1 MNKAAAE
8 MKSRALSGAPFRG
21 DRLWAGTFHSFGGHL
36 LRDHG
41 TLIDIPNEFDI
52 LDEEDQLALASE
64 VGGSAQDL
72 RDWSRSRCSGRP
84 ASGSVGSFG
93 ELYEAAKASQEALDF
108 DDLVVRA
115 AELLATEPDIA
126 EVYGHRFNHLL
137 VDEFQDTDASR
148 FAIVRALA
156 PHARTISVFADD
168 DQAIMSFAGADRG
181 NVALFMSELGAKRYD
196 LTANYRCAEEIVV
209 VANRLMRAD
218 PEPSGR
224 VMRPARRGGEVTAR
238 GYPNETDEAE
248 GIVARVIDLVC
259 DDDWHNVAVLVRWAS
274 RADRIAAALA
284 DATIP
289 VSDWRGHFIDGE
301 ARRYVAAC
309 LAVVRPLLAGR
320 HEGRLCELAGIDK
333 TRHREVDAVLDSLG
347 DTQLGQ
353 SLVCVRTD
361 ALNGASPLQLVD
373 QACDVV
379 GAARPELGSDLA
391 VLLDGVRGF
400 SEHDPQ
406 YSLEHLLAELA
417 LGAGGQPPT
426 ESGGVKIATLHRT
439 KGLEW
444 PHVILAGVEQ
454 GTLPIFHA
462 TSERAISEERRLCFV
477 GVCRAEQTLELTY
490 ASRVNGWAK
499 HRSQFLREMD
509 LP

>member
-1 MNKAAAE
+1 M
-8 MKSRALSGAPFRG
+8 
-21 DRLWAGTFHSFGGHL
+21 
-36 LRDHG
+36 
-41 TLIDIPNEFDI
+41 
-52 LDEEDQLALASE
+52 
-64 VGGSAQDL
+64 
-72 RDWSRSRCSGRP
+72 
-84 ASGSVGSFG
+84 
-93 ELYEAAKASQEALDF
+93 
-108 DDLVVRA
+108 
-115 AELLATEPDIA
+115 
-126 EVYGHRFNHLL
+126 
-137 VDEFQDTDASR
+137 
-148 FAIVRALA
+148 
-156 PHARTISVFADD
+156 
-168 DQAIMSFAGADRG
+168 
-181 NVALFMSELGAKRYD
+181 
-196 LTANYRCAEEIVV
+196 
-209 VANRLMRAD
+209 
-218 PEPSGR
+218 
-224 VMRPARRGGEVTAR
+224 
-238 GYPNETDEAE
+238 
-248 GIVARVIDLVC
+248 
-259 DDDWHNVAVLVRWAS
+259 
-274 RADRIAAALA
+274 
-284 DATIP
+284 
-289 VSDWRGHFIDGE
+289 
-301 ARRYVAAC
+301 
-309 LAVVRPLLAGR
+309 
-320 HEGRLCELAGIDK
+320 
-333 TRHREVDAVLDSLG
+333 
-347 DTQLGQ
+347 
-353 SLVCVRTD
+353 CVRTD